1 MHPTA
6 GRLLRATEELLVER
20 GEARTSLRDITDRAQ
35 ANVAAVSYHFRSKD
49 ALIEETFRLA
59 LEEVTERR
67 RRQLAAL
74 APDAGLR
81 DVVRTW
87 LAPALDPAAQEPRE
101 STLWAL
107 ISRGVREEAPGLL
120 AVAGRTQAVVDD
132 ELVTLLAGHLPHL
145 SDQEL
150 RVRHAATLA
159 ALSALTASQARG
171 VTTGDDV
178 PGPGTDRSGASPAGG
193 SASLDSE
200 LLLDW
205 VVGGLSGPSSRTP
218 SGHELPNGA
227 VDTVR

>member
-6 GRLLRATEELLVER
+6 ERLLRATEELLVER

-120 AVAGRTQAVVDD
+120 AVVGRTQAVVDD

-159 ALSALTASQARG
+159 ALSAL
-171 VTTGDDV
+171 
-178 PGPGTDRSGASPAGG
+178 PG

-218 SGHELPNGA
+218 SGHERPNGA
-227 VDTVR
+227 VAEPSPSGASLT